1 MTVLLEF
8 PGGITKCAGLQFE
21 ENRSILVKIPPYFY
35 YLVLTTS
42 GIFADIALQ
51 RYILSWNFKLNKY
64 LVLLQ
69 REWIDLYFSST
80 SRYLVKKRKN
90 GSGDSIV
97 PWKISSNQEDNYKTN
112 VPINATLIG
121 ATVTAVSTAF
131 FILSRIFA
139 NDIIAII
146 IYCIGL
152 IASTIQMPLVLVF
165 TIKHHKNTSKVNPV
179 VPRTLQF
186 HGDEQ
191 DCDVDDNN
199 EVDFDM
205 ENDETPGN
213 SELFK
218 LVEVQASIENVDET
232 VQLPGQVCHM

>member
-1 MTVLLEF
+1 
-8 PGGITKCAGLQFE
+8 
-21 ENRSILVKIPPYFY
+21 
-35 YLVLTTS
+35 
-42 GIFADIALQ
+42 
-51 RYILSWNFKLNKY
+51 
-64 LVLLQ
+64 
-69 REWIDLYFSST
+69 
-80 SRYLVKKRKN
+80 
-90 GSGDSIV
+90 
-97 PWKISSNQEDNYKTN
+97 
-112 VPINATLIG
+112 
-121 ATVTAVSTAF
+121 
-131 FILSRIFA
+131 
-139 NDIIAII
+139 
-146 IYCIGL
+146 
-152 IASTIQMPLVLVF
+152 MPLVLVF